1 VGDRIVV
8 GHIMRA
14 HGIRGEVAV
23 RARTDVPER
32 RFAVGAVLYCDHPEV
47 PELVVAASR
56 PHSDRMLVSF
66 EGVADRAVAEALQ
79 GSVLSIDADQIGSA
93 ADESD
98 DDAEAWWDHELVG
111 LSARTVDGQELGT
124 VTEVAHN
131 PGGELLVIARAGG
144 RELLVPFV
152 SAIVP
157 TVDPAGGFVVIDPPP
172 GLLEL

>member
-1 VGDRIVV
+1 
-8 GHIMRA
+8 MRA

-32 RFAVGAVLYCDHPEV
+32 RFAVGNVLYCDHPEV
-47 PELVVAASR
+47 SELVITAAR

-79 GSVLSIDADQIGSA
+79 GSVLSIDANQIGSA
-93 ADESD
+93 SDEAGD
-98 DDAEAWWDHELVG
+98 DDEEAWWDHELVG
-111 LSARTVDGQELGT
+111 LSARTVDGEELGT
-124 VTEVAHN
+124 VTEVVHN
-131 PGGELLVIARAGG
+131 PGGELLAIARVGG

-152 SAIVP
+152 RAFVP
-157 TVDPAGGFVVIDPPP
+157 IVDPANGFVVIDPPP